1 MRGEGAGGS
10 GGILG
15 SIVGCGGGNGGWIAA
30 TTVGA
35 LAAMRVG
42 VLGGGG
48 GGGGGSAVGRSG
60 GGAGG
65 CGGDVL
71 ALAAPCS
78 GLDLSSSTPCANW
91 HFLLYGHFPR
101 LAKFWQTCVLYRTG
115 SLMYAP
121 GLRLIVCRAAAA
133 SGPPGVVIVVVQESG
148 DHFAGHSVSTKRR
161 PLFARGKHG
170 TGIRRALFTLTAR
183 QGENTEHTRLIN
195 FGPRPA
201 NQRHS
206 LILTSQVR
214 RGLSASASAFHLIA
228 SQGRR
233 TSGSVRWIATP
244 LEALGLGARRAL
256 AARQPPYARLLEACW
271 AG

>member
-15 SIVGCGGGNGGWIAA
+15 SIVGSGGGNGGWIAA

-42 VLGGGG
+42 VLGGG

-78 GLDLSSSTPCANW
+78 GLDLSSSMPCANW

-133 SGPPGVVIVVVQESG
+133 SGPLGVVIGVVE
-148 DHFAGHSVSTKRR
+148 KWRR
-161 PLFARGKHG
+161 PLFQPEKSGRLF
-170 TGIRRALFTLTAR
+170 RRVKTRNMNHNLRAAPREPPSLT
-183 QGENTEHTRLIN
+183 H
-195 FGPRPA
+195 P
-201 NQRHS
+201 
-206 LILTSQVR
+206 
-214 RGLSASASAFHLIA
+214 HLP
-228 SQGRR
+228 G
-233 TSGSVRWIATP
+233 
-244 LEALGLGARRAL
+244 
-256 AARQPPYARLLEACW
+256 
-271 AG
+271 

>member
-15 SIVGCGGGNGGWIAA
+15 SIVGSGGGNGGWIAA

-42 VLGGGG
+42 VLGGG

-78 GLDLSSSTPCANW
+78 GLDLSSSMPCANW

-133 SGPPGVVIVVVQESG
+133 SGPLGVVIGVVE
-148 DHFAGHSVSTKRR
+148 KWRR
-161 PLFARGKHG
+161 PLFQPEKSGRLFVETEWPGKWSPLWNHHYDDTRWARGG
-170 TGIRRALFTLTAR
+170 R
-183 QGENTEHTRLIN
+183 
-195 FGPRPA
+195 RPA
-201 NQRHS
+201 DDQPQAR
-206 LILTSQVR
+206 
-214 RGLSASASAFHLIA
+214 
-228 SQGRR
+228 
-233 TSGSVRWIATP
+233 SVH
-244 LEALGLGARRAL
+244 
-256 AARQPPYARLLEACW
+256 
-271 AG
+271 

>member
-48 GGGGGSAVGRSG
+48 GGGGSAVGRSG

-78 GLDLSSSTPCANW
+78 GLDLSSSMPCANW

-133 SGPPGVVIVVVQESG
+133 SGPLGVVMVWSRSG
-148 DHFAGHSVSTKRR
+148 DHF
-161 PLFARGKHG
+161 
-170 TGIRRALFTLTAR
+170 
-183 QGENTEHTRLIN
+183 
-195 FGPRPA
+195 RPA
-201 NQRHS
+201 KSGR
-206 LILTSQVR
+206 LFR
-214 RGLSASASAFHLIA
+214 RVKTRNRIA
-228 SQGRR
+228 
-233 TSGSVRWIATP
+233 
-244 LEALGLGARRAL
+244 
-256 AARQPPYARLLEACW
+256 
-271 AG
+271 

>member
-78 GLDLSSSTPCANW
+78 GLDLSSSMPCANW

-133 SGPPGVVIVVVQESG
+133 SGPPGVVIVVVPE
-148 DHFAGHSVSTKRR
+148 RR
-161 PLFARGKHG
+161 PLSRPLGFDEKA
-170 TGIRRALFTLTAR
+170 TTLR
-183 QGENTEHTRLIN
+183 QGENTKQEL
-195 FGPRPA
+195 
-201 NQRHS
+201 QS
-206 LILTSQVR
+206 S
-214 RGLSASASAFHLIA
+214 FHA
-228 SQGRR
+228 DG
-233 TSGSVRWIATP
+233 TSG
-244 LEALGLGARRAL
+244 
-256 AARQPPYARLLEACW
+256 
-271 AG
+271 

>member
-1 MRGEGAGGS
+1 
-10 GGILG
+10 
-15 SIVGCGGGNGGWIAA
+15 
-30 TTVGA
+30 
-35 LAAMRVG
+35 MRVG
-42 VLGGGG
+42 VLGGG

-133 SGPPGVVIVVVQESG
+133 SGPLGVVIGVVEKWAATTFQPAKSG
-148 DHFAGHSVSTKRR
+148 RLFA
-161 PLFARGKHG
+161 LFARVK
-170 TGIRRALFTLTAR
+170 TRNKKDLFTLTAP
-183 QGENTEHTRLIN
+183 QGENTEHT
-195 FGPRPA
+195 P
-201 NQRHS
+201 
-206 LILTSQVR
+206 
-214 RGLSASASAFHLIA
+214 
-228 SQGRR
+228 
-233 TSGSVRWIATP
+233 
-244 LEALGLGARRAL
+244 
-256 AARQPPYARLLEACW
+256 
-271 AG
+271 

>member
-78 GLDLSSSTPCANW
+78 GLDLSSSMPCANW

-133 SGPPGVVIVVVQESG
+133 SGPPGVVIVVVRSG
-148 DHFAGHSVSTKRR
+148 DHFPGHSKRR

-183 QGENTEHTRLIN
+183 QGENTEHTPLIT

-214 RGLSASASAFHLIA
+214 RGLSASAGAFHLIA

-233 TSGSVRWIATP
+233 TSASVRWIATP
-244 LEALGLGARRAL
+244 LEALDFRTARARGA
-256 AARQPPYARLLEACW
+256 AAPICAA
-271 AG
+271 A

>member
-1 MRGEGAGGS
+1 
-10 GGILG
+10 
-15 SIVGCGGGNGGWIAA
+15 
-30 TTVGA
+30 
-35 LAAMRVG
+35 MRVG

-78 GLDLSSSTPCANW
+78 GLDLSSSMPCANW

-133 SGPPGVVIVVVQESG
+133 SGPPGVVIVVVQERRPLS
-148 DHFAGHSVSTKRR
+148 GHSVSDEKATTLRE
-161 PLFARGKHG
+161 GK
-170 TGIRRALFTLTAR
+170 
-183 QGENTEHTRLIN
+183 TRN
-195 FGPRPA
+195 R
-201 NQRHS
+201 N
-206 LILTSQVR
+206 SQ
-214 RGLSASASAFHLIA
+214 SSFHA
-228 SQGRR
+228 DG
-233 TSGSVRWIATP
+233 TSG
-244 LEALGLGARRAL
+244 
-256 AARQPPYARLLEACW
+256 
-271 AG
+271 

>member
-1 MRGEGAGGS
+1 
-10 GGILG
+10 
-15 SIVGCGGGNGGWIAA
+15 
-30 TTVGA
+30 
-35 LAAMRVG
+35 MRVG
-42 VLGGGG
+42 VLGGG

-133 SGPPGVVIVVVQESG
+133 SGPLGVVIAWWSRAATTFQPLE
-148 DHFAGHSVSTKRR
+148 AEKRR
-161 PLFARGKHG
+161 PPFVRVK
-170 TGIRRALFTLTAR
+170 
-183 QGENTEHTRLIN
+183 TRNMNIYMRC
-195 FGPRPA
+195 G
-201 NQRHS
+201 
-206 LILTSQVR
+206 
-214 RGLSASASAFHLIA
+214 FHPDV
-228 SQGRR
+228 
-233 TSGSVRWIATP
+233 TSG
-244 LEALGLGARRAL
+244 
-256 AARQPPYARLLEACW
+256 
-271 AG
+271 

>member
-15 SIVGCGGGNGGWIAA
+15 SIVGSGGGNGGWIAA

-78 GLDLSSSTPCANW
+78 GLDLSSSMPCANW

-133 SGPPGVVIVVVQESG
+133 SGPLGVVIAWWSG
-148 DHFAGHSVSTKRR
+148 DHFSVTGRPEKRR
-161 PLFARGKHG
+161 P
-170 TGIRRALFTLTAR
+170 
-183 QGENTEHTRLIN
+183 
-195 FGPRPA
+195 P
-201 NQRHS
+201 S
-206 LILTSQVR
+206 L
-214 RGLSASASAFHLIA
+214 G
-228 SQGRR
+228 
-233 TSGSVRWIATP
+233 
-244 LEALGLGARRAL
+244 
-256 AARQPPYARLLEACW
+256 
-271 AG
+271 

>member
-15 SIVGCGGGNGGWIAA
+15 IIVGSGGGNGGWTAA

-35 LAAMRVG
+35 LAATRVG

-48 GGGGGSAVGRSG
+48 GGSAVGRNG

-71 ALAAPCS
+71 APGPCS

-133 SGPPGVVIVVVQESG
+133 SGPAGVVMLRDPERWALSWYRCLTKERVVAVL
-148 DHFAGHSVSTKRR
+148 AG
-161 PLFARGKHG
+161 
-170 TGIRRALFTLTAR
+170 
-183 QGENTEHTRLIN
+183 
-195 FGPRPA
+195 
-201 NQRHS
+201 
-206 LILTSQVR
+206 
-214 RGLSASASAFHLIA
+214 
-228 SQGRR
+228 
-233 TSGSVRWIATP
+233 
-244 LEALGLGARRAL
+244 
-256 AARQPPYARLLEACW
+256 
-271 AG
+271 